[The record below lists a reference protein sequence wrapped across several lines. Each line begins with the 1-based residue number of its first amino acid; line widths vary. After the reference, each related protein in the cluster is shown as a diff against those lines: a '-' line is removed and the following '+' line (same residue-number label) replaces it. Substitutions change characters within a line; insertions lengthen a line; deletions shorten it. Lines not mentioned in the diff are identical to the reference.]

1 MQIWNASPEEKTIFW
16 HSIKHTW
23 INGTDFPQKYASP
36 LDIDGYGKGYFCTTA
51 FNESHAIVLGWI
63 SNRVYQ
69 AKLVNIKTNHWTYWP
84 SLPLKDGDS
93 GLLHRCQTTVGY
105 SSKDKRFRKT
115 Q

>member
-1 MQIWNASPEEKTIFW
+1 MRANDEKLLP
-16 HSIKHTW
+16 K
-23 INGTDFPQKYASP
+23 
-36 LDIDGYGKGYFCTTA
+36 KGYFCTTA

-93 GLLHRCQTTVGY
+93 GLLHGCQTTVGY
-105 SSKDKRFRKT
+105 SSKDKRFLKYPIKEFKESINSVT
-115 Q
+115 